1 MPKITDKP
9 LSHIVSTR
17 LNNKD
22 YEQLVNIAKLHKL
35 TNTSLIRKLIVEY
48 IDKLN
53 RKIPELN

>member
-1 MPKITDKP
+1 MPKITDKH
-9 LSHIVSTR
+9 LNHIVSTR

-22 YEQLVNIAKLHKL
+22 YEQLVDTAKLHKL
-35 TNTSLIRKLIVEY
+35 TSTSLIRKLIVEY